1 VISEGSFPMD
11 TANGVSF
18 GGQVSGEEPMS
29 NGRSGQAEPFRRPEG
44 AQDAA
49 IETQWLPAAGP
60 AAASSGDA
68 TIFIETPKP
77 GEVSREQPGA
87 ARTVFLDARTPEP
100 SFAWLV
106 PVDGPGGGGNIGKP
120 MPLKTGGITT
130 IGRVVGNDVVVPDR
144 ACSAQHARIRHE
156 WDEDGGQAFVIYDLV
171 SANGLYIGAKNNYK
185 DDASRAY
192 RHILR
197 DGDYIL
203 LGETTF
209 VFKQV

>member
-11 TANGVSF
+11 RADGVSF
-18 GGQVSGEEPMS
+18 DGQVSGEEPVS
-29 NGRSGQAEPFRRPEG
+29 NSGWGQAEPLRRPAG
-44 AQDAA
+44 AQGASQ
-49 IETQWLPAAGP
+49 ETQWLPSAAPPAGP
-60 AAASSGDA
+60 GDA
-68 TIFIETPKP
+68 TMFVETPKP
-77 GEVSREQPGA
+77 GEVSGGQPGSA
-87 ARTVFLDARTPEP
+87 HTVFLDARPLEP

-106 PVDGPGGGGNIGKP
+106 PLLGPGGGADIGKP
-120 MPLKTGGITT
+120 IPLKAGGITT
-130 IGRVVGNDVVVPDR
+130 IGRVMGNDIVVPDR

-156 WDEDGGQAFVIYDLV
+156 WDEGGGQMFVIYDLV
-171 SANGLYIGAKNNYK
+171 SANGLYIGNKNNYK